1 MTLAELAQQ
10 LFHDYEKHALGAIT
24 PFDCNHTNLQ
34 AALQGL
40 LSRRGTPLTVQDIG
54 QSIEGRAIRSVSFGE
69 GKNRILLW
77 SQMHGD
83 EPTGTLA
90 LLDVLH
96 CLARTGKKEPW
107 IQAMLGEVCVQCV
120 PMLNPDG
127 AERMQRQT
135 AASIDL
141 NRDALVFATPEARAL
156 RALHQQFRP
165 AFALHLHDQELS
177 SVGSMPVPAVIALL
191 APPMDEG
198 CSLTS
203 TRLRAMSVGA
213 MVTDA
218 LSLFVKG
225 HLATYD
231 DTFEPRAF
239 GDVMQS
245 WGTSTLLIE
254 SGHWVSDPEK
264 IFVRKLNFVAILSAL
279 YGIGKNE
286 YQAAVLEHYTSL
298 HRNGKRMFDV
308 ILRGAILEHSS
319 GWSHR
324 ADVGLM
330 VDPPMKPRSRESAPS
345 SLRVAVKEIGDLSTH
360 SGLSII
366 DARDKKLSVEV
377 LTLEKV
383 LPMSDLLAALEAS
396 GGA

>member
-1 MTLAELAQQ
+1 MTLAELARQ
-10 LFHDYEKHALGAIT
+10 LFDEYEKHAVGGIT
-24 PFDCNHTNLQ
+24 PFECKHADLQ
-34 AALQGL
+34 AVLKTFV
-40 LSRRGTPLTVQDIG
+40 SPRGTPLAAHDIG
-54 QSIEGRAIRSVSFGE
+54 QSIEDRTIKSVTFGQGE
-69 GKNRILLW
+69 CRILVW

-96 CLARTGKKEPW
+96 CLAKTGKKESW
-107 IQAMLGEVCVQCV
+107 VREMLGEVSVQCV

-127 AERMQRQT
+127 AERLQRQT

-156 RALHQQFRP
+156 RSIHQQFRP
-165 AFALHLHDQELS
+165 EFAVHLHDQELS
-177 SVGSMPVPAVIALL
+177 SVGSNPVPAVISLL

-213 MVTDA
+213 MVVDA
-218 LSLFVKG
+218 LSLFVKD
-225 HLATYD
+225 HIATYD

-239 GDVMQS
+239 GDAMQS

-254 SGHWVSDPEK
+254 SGHWVDDPEK
-264 IFVRKLNFVAILSAL
+264 KFVRKLNFVAILCAL
-279 YGIGKNE
+279 YGIGKKD
-286 YQAAVLEHYTSL
+286 YQTAVLDHYTSL
-298 HRNGKRMFDV
+298 HRNGKRVFDIV
-308 ILRGAILEHSS
+308 FRGVVLEHSS

-330 VDPPMKPRSRESAPS
+330 VDSPFKPRPRDARPGDAK
-345 SLRVAVKEIGDLSTH
+345 VVVKEIGDLSTH
-360 SGLSII
+360 SGLTVM
-366 DARDKKLSVEV
+366 DARDKKLPAGF

-383 LPMSDLLAALEAS
+383 MSMSDLLAALES
-396 GGA
+396 PDGA